1 MEQEKELPY
10 PWKVFSVFDI
20 PVYEMSCLYNVLSM
34 KCPVCEMSYD
44 PIYEMPCLWN
54 VLSVKCPIYEMSCLW
69 NVLSV
74 KCPVCEMSYPWN
86 VLSMKFLSIK
96 FVPTPKKNIQT
107 WIWCFLSSNR
117 TFFVIFDTDKFSCL
131 FSNIVN
137 LDWNW
142 WCILLNINSPPP
154 SQLRSWYG

>member
-1 MEQEKELPY
+1 MEQEKE
-10 PWKVFSVFDI
+10 WKISSVFDI
-20 PVYEMSCLYNVLSM
+20 PVYEMSYLFNVLSLKCPMSVKCPIYEMSYLYNVLFM

-74 KCPVCEMSYPWN
+74 KCPVCEMSCPWN

-117 TFFVIFDTDKFSCL
+117 TFFCNFWHWQI
-131 FSNIVN
+131 
-137 LDWNW
+137 
-142 WCILLNINSPPP
+142 
-154 SQLRSWYG
+154 